1 MKLIVAALFAIAC
14 AAPAWT
20 QDKEPAPKQ
29 DGEKKAPPKDGGD
42 PVKKPGG
49 QDDGGKVPKK
59 GAVEDPSLSVGEVDT
74 NGDGRISASELKAA
88 MGKLY
93 PKKDGGS
100 KDGGDVKKPVNKDGA
115 PKDPPKDG
123 GKKDFPKQTEGEKN
137 AEKDKNEGSKDGGDV
152 KKPASKDGQK

>member
-29 DGEKKAPPKDGGD
+29 DGEKKGPPKEGGD
-42 PVKKPGG
+42 PVKKPAP

-59 GAVEDPSLSVGEVDT
+59 GAPEDPSLGVEEVDT

-88 MGKLY
+88 LMKLY

-100 KDGGDVKKPVNKDGA
+100 KDGGEGKKPANKDAA
-115 PKDPPKDG
+115 PSKDG

-137 AEKDKNEGSKDGGDV
+137 AENPKKEGTKDGGDV
-152 KKPASKDGQK
+152 KKPPSKDGQK